1 MTINSSLS
9 LGGLCQLS
17 RQTGGLLVA
26 GSVRVLQSTNLSKAL
41 AVEHQEPDELAEV
54 AVHFPNRV
62 PNCSRLVI
70 ALGTFWAQ
78 GSGGSVRAILAHRL
92 TCARRRGGSREGAGR
107 RRYGPWGVRFS
118 PELARPPSDCHRDR
132 LSRTGLT
139 LGGIHECKCSRCG
152 GFRHGVI
159 AGHHRCHRSAI
170 RQNGDLIG
178 ELVQV

>member
-17 RQTGGLLVA
+17 RQTGGLLAA
-26 GSVRVLQSTNLSKAL
+26 GSVRVLQSANLSKAL
-41 AVEHQEPDELAEV
+41 AAEHQEPDELAEI
-54 AVHFPNRV
+54 AVHFPDRV

-70 ALGTFWAQ
+70 ALDTFWAQ
-78 GSGGSVRAILAHRL
+78 RSGGPVWAILAHRL
-92 TCARRRGGSREGAGR
+92 TRARRRGGSCEGAGR

>member
-41 AVEHQEPDELAEV
+41 AAEHQEPDELAEV

-92 TCARRRGGSREGAGR
+92 TRARRKGGSREVARRAGGHGR
-107 RRYGPWGVRFS
+107 DAWMRLWSRLKPRIF
-118 PELARPPSDCHRDR
+118 RPRSD
-132 LSRTGLT
+132 
-139 LGGIHECKCSRCG
+139 
-152 GFRHGVI
+152 VI
-159 AGHHRCHRSAI
+159 
-170 RQNGDLIG
+170 
-178 ELVQV
+178 